1 MRINQT
7 CLHEYLLHHTNK
19 LCMTSMHLSTVML
32 SLSYVKLFLLSLSL
46 FNLQE
51 VTLTFGGETIIMKDT
66 FKRLVITF
74 QTELLQVLQDK
85 VEPESSS
92 LYVTGVRDPGF
103 LETWREGRLAFG
115 GLLGEVKH

>member
-1 MRINQT
+1 
-7 CLHEYLLHHTNK
+7 
-19 LCMTSMHLSTVML
+19 MHDQYAFIH
-32 SLSYVKLFLLSLSL
+32 SYVITELCEVISSVSL

-74 QTELLQVLQDK
+74 QTELLQVLQDE
-85 VEPESSS
+85 VEPKSSS